1 MKDIV
6 PGANHDLFAVDTG
19 VAVFGA
25 DGRGFGICP
34 LDSPLVSLGEPG
46 GWKYTTNSVT
56 KRATVFVNLF
66 NNQWTTN
73 FRFWNEG
80 TWTSRIRIWMFDRY
94 DPWTSLIKPSLEAR
108 FPLQAAVADGPAGM
122 LPLSASGV
130 AVSTNA
136 VIKSD
141 AAGVAWASGGSVLV
155 TAFGANPDGAGTLLR
170 LWETAGQSGPSH
182 RELAVRNEGQSRTA
196 SGPART
202 AKRRSDFDL
211 GGRVDVR
218 PSLLR
223 TGQFPDSMNLTHERE
238 DLRRLQQA
246 RLARLCTRVIPHG
259 KLETPTMPNLV
270 RNWVNFT
277 RWGVMPAFVI
287 LLVGLASA
295 PAQLIH
301 SPLSA
306 SDARVKELQNL
317 RWGMFICWSF
327 STFSGKEWTPG
338 VTNLALF
345 NPTGCDTE
353 QWVETAKDAGM
364 GYILFLTKHHDG
376 FCLWDTKTTDR
387 KVTKSPLGRDVLA
400 ELKRS
405 CAPTRH
411 QTRALFFR
419 GRLDVGRLRAR
430 WEERAEPGGQKGA
443 TARAAHGIRPDRI
456 HLV

>member
-1 MKDIV
+1 
-6 PGANHDLFAVDTG
+6 
-19 VAVFGA
+19 
-25 DGRGFGICP
+25 
-34 LDSPLVSLGEPG
+34 
-46 GWKYTTNSVT
+46 
-56 KRATVFVNLF
+56 
-66 NNQWTTN
+66 
-73 FRFWNEG
+73 
-80 TWTSRIRIWMFDRY
+80 
-94 DPWTSLIKPSLEAR
+94 
-108 FPLQAAVADGPAGM
+108 
-122 LPLSASGV
+122 
-130 AVSTNA
+130 
-136 VIKSD
+136 
-141 AAGVAWASGGSVLV
+141 
-155 TAFGANPDGAGTLLR
+155 
-170 LWETAGQSGPSH
+170 
-182 RELAVRNEGQSRTA
+182 
-196 SGPART
+196 
-202 AKRRSDFDL
+202 
-211 GGRVDVR
+211 
-218 PSLLR
+218 
-223 TGQFPDSMNLTHERE
+223 MNLTHERE

-287 LLVGLASA
+287 LLVRLASA

-301 SPLSA
+301 SPMSA

-405 CAPTRH
+405 CARH
-411 QTRALFFR
+411 GIKLALYFSEGDWTWAGSVPGGKSGPNPEVKKAQLRELLTEYGPIEYIWFDHAVGDGGLSHTETTDFCKALQPDCFIGFNHGPPAGDIR
-419 GRLDVGRLRAR
+419 LGELGHPSPLTDETGAGFNADHIKGYTGHRLAEFTYPILPKHEGGAMWFYSLPKHDQLCLPAQKLYADYLGAVKYGNLFSLDVGPDYAGKLRAIDVETLR
-430 WEERAEPGGQKGA
+430 EVGDL
-443 TARAAHGIRPDRI
+443 IRLGHSTLPAI
-456 HLV
+456 KP